1 MSDTITQPRR
11 GSNGI
16 EPLWTLDD
24 VAEYVGLSKAAL
36 YNLRHLGR
44 GPVGYRVGRHL
55 RFRLADVEA
64 WLEATRDQPSVVA

>member
-1 MSDTITQPRR
+1 
-11 GSNGI
+11 
-16 EPLWTLDD
+16 LDD